1 MRKFK
6 RDNPHTFYG
15 RADFGTERQQ
25 LRVCKVCSK
34 SHGAWA
40 CPEFKQMEIQS
51 RWDCA
56 KQNKLCFR
64 CLGDYTWDSFVI
76 VQECVVLM
84 VVKKSITD
92 CFIKFEVFCQ
102 VVTVGEWKVKR
113 RKSYRQLINRM
124 TLLMKVVMVTGG
136 VKRSKGSTEGPFK

>member
-1 MRKFK
+1 MEEQILVQSDNNYEFVKFAASPMGHGHVLNLNK
-6 RDNPHTFYG
+6 WIY
-15 RADFGTERQQ
+15 
-25 LRVCKVCSK
+25 KVDGIVLNKTS
-34 SHGAWA
+34 
-40 CPEFKQMEIQS
+40 
-51 RWDCA
+51 CA
-56 KQNKLCFR
+56 FAVWEM
-64 CLGDYTWDSFVI
+64 DTWDSFVI

-113 RKSYRQLINRM
+113 RKSHHQLINRM

-136 VKRSKGSTEGPFK
+136 VKRSKGSTEEPFK

>member
-1 MRKFK
+1 MEEQILVQSDNNYEFVKFAASPMGHGHVLNLNK
-6 RDNPHTFYG
+6 WIY
-15 RADFGTERQQ
+15 
-25 LRVCKVCSK
+25 KVDGIVLNKTS
-34 SHGAWA
+34 
-40 CPEFKQMEIQS
+40 
-51 RWDCA
+51 CA
-56 KQNKLCFR
+56 FTVWEM
-64 CLGDYTWDSFVI
+64 DTWDSFVI

-113 RKSYRQLINRM
+113 RKSYCQLINRM